1 MSGSRCGASR
11 NALAAI
17 VSLLDEAF
25 DDFTFTELITLLA
38 VCEHEGLSVTS
49 VARVCRFTEATASRT
64 VRRLSPADMPGVLPP
79 ARGLLT
85 LVRAPNDNRSR
96 YVFLTARGR
105 ALCHAIDDMIGDPA
119 RVRLVGADSC
129 PGASELE
136 PRPGGAQFS
145 GPGARDV
152 ASGSVGAAER
162 SDRLACSLGAGS

>member
-1 MSGSRCGASR
+1 MSGSRFGASR

-38 VCEHEGLSVTS
+38 VCEHEGLSVSS

-64 VRRLSPADMPGVLPP
+64 VRRLAPADMPGALPP

-85 LVRAPNDNRSR
+85 LARAPNDNRSR

-105 ALCHAIDDMIGDPA
+105 ALCQAIDVMIGDPA
-119 RVRLVGADSC
+119 RVRLVGPDSR
-129 PGASELE
+129 PGSSELE
-136 PRPGGAQFS
+136 SRSSGAAFA
-145 GPGARDV
+145 GPGPRDV
-152 ASGSVGAAER
+152 TCGSVGAVER
-162 SDRLACSLGAGS
+162 SDQLACSLTAGS